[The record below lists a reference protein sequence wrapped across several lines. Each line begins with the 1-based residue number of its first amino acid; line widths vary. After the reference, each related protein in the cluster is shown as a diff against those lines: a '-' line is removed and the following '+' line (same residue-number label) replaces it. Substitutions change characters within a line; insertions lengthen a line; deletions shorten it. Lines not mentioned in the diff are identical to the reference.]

1 MASWKI
7 IALAFV
13 VLLVLFGLGGII
25 VACETLEVNR
35 KEIDKSF
42 RDKLKK

>member
-1 MASWKI
+1 MEGWKI
-7 IALAFV
+7 IGIAFV

-35 KEIDKSF
+35 KEIDKDF
-42 RDKLKK
+42 RSKLKK